1 MDSLNNPPKKRGR
14 KPKQP
19 NNDVIQDANV
29 EIEPKIPK
37 KRGRKPKNN
46 IEEPSDKL
54 KIPKKRGRKPK
65 EKLFNIVKKSIDS
78 NINTNESIIL
88 HLPITLDE
96 LTTNEDE
103 ISNVLNYNPNIPDE
117 PVPYNNLIKEN
128 STKQVHPY
136 NNEDNFMLL
145 QNNSEQS
152 PPNNTDS
159 NINNQLESLFS
170 NETLSSINDN
180 SNIDSNTELIET
192 LNTPSNT
199 EFNTPSNTEFNTP
212 SNTEFNTPSNTEF
225 NTPSN
230 TEFNTQTNTPTN
242 SQTNTPTNSHV
253 MYSMNQFNIANNNNN
268 WPKKTDIHCWWCCHS
283 FDTVPVAIPTKYCTD
298 SFTVYGC
305 FCSYNC
311 AMAYIFNTYNLN
323 TWEQYSLLKLMYYKT
338 TNLNTDIKCAPKK
351 EILTKFGGTVD
362 INSFRK
368 SFTLYN
374 LSYRYITPP
383 MTSIIS
389 HIIED
394 SSNNNLQ
401 SVNQINENN
410 FQSKINTQSP
420 LTTQYKLKRVK
431 SLINTKNSLEVTMGL
446 KIN

>member
-1 MDSLNNPPKKRGR
+1 MYITEVSIRRPVVAWVMSLILIVFGIFVFFELPVRENPDGLQPPVVQVRVDYKSASASIINQEITQVIEDIIGGAEGIKNIDSSSENGSSS
-14 KPKQP
+14 
-19 NNDVIQDANV
+19 V
-29 EIEPKIPK
+29 
-37 KRGRKPKNN
+37 N
-46 IEEPSDKL
+46 IE
-54 KIPKKRGRKPK
+54 
-65 EKLFNIVKKSIDS
+65 FN
-78 NINTNESIIL
+78 TE
-88 HLPITLDE
+88 
-96 LTTNEDE
+96 
-103 ISNVLNYNPNIPDE
+103 
-117 PVPYNNLIKEN
+117 
-128 STKQVHPY
+128 
-136 NNEDNFMLL
+136 
-145 QNNSEQS
+145 
-152 PPNNTDS
+152 
-159 NINNQLESLFS
+159 
-170 NETLSSINDN
+170 
-180 SNIDSNTELIET
+180 SNIDSSDIFNNQNSSDSICPNCTDSICPNSSDNICPNSSNNICPNNT
-192 LNTPSNT
+192 SN
-199 EFNTPSNTEFNTP
+199 
-212 SNTEFNTPSNTEF
+212 
-225 NTPSN
+225 
-230 TEFNTQTNTPTN
+230 
-242 SQTNTPTNSHV
+242 NSHV

-283 FDTVPVAIPTKYCTD
+283 FNTVPVAIPTKYCND

-394 SSNNNLQ
+394 SSNNNVQ
-401 SVNQINENN
+401 NINETNENN
-410 FQSKINTQSP
+410 FQSKLNTQSQ

>member
-14 KPKQP
+14 KPKQQ
-19 NNDVIQDANV
+19 NDSVQNDNKEV
-29 EIEPKIPK
+29 EQKIPK

-46 IEEPSDKL
+46 IEESSDKL

-88 HLPITLDE
+88 HLPITLNE
-96 LTTNEDE
+96 LSNNEDE
-103 ISNVLNYNPNIPDE
+103 ISNVLNYNPTIPDE
-117 PVPYNNLIKEN
+117 PVPYNNLINEKSN
-128 STKQVHPY
+128 KQVHPY

-145 QNNSEQS
+145 QNNSEQAI
-152 PPNNTDS
+152 PNNTDS
-159 NINNQLESLFS
+159 NINNKVESVSS
-170 NETLSSINDN
+170 NNNLSSINN
-180 SNIDSNTELIET
+180 NSNIEFNTESNIDSSDIFNNQNSSDSICPNCTDSICPNSSDNICPNNT
-192 LNTPSNT
+192 SN
-199 EFNTPSNTEFNTP
+199 
-212 SNTEFNTPSNTEF
+212 
-225 NTPSN
+225 
-230 TEFNTQTNTPTN
+230 
-242 SQTNTPTNSHV
+242 NSHV

-283 FDTVPVAIPTKYCTD
+283 FNTVPVAIPTKYCND

-394 SSNNNLQ
+394 SSNNNVQ
-401 SVNQINENN
+401 NINETNENN
-410 FQSKINTQSP
+410 FQSKLNTQSQ

>member
-19 NNDVIQDANV
+19 NNDVIQDDNV
-29 EIEPKIPK
+29 DIEQKIPK

-46 IEEPSDKL
+46 IEDPSDKL

-145 QNNSEQS
+145 QSNSEQS

-159 NINNQLESLFS
+159 NINNQFESLFS
-170 NETLSSINDN
+170 NENLSSINNN
-180 SNIDSNTELIET
+180 SNIDIESNTDLTDT
-192 LNTPSNT
+192 LNT
-199 EFNTPSNTEFNTP
+199 
-212 SNTEFNTPSNTEF
+212 
-225 NTPSN
+225 
-230 TEFNTQTNTPTN
+230 QTN
-242 SQTNTPTNSHV
+242 SQTNTQTNTQTNSQTNSHV

-283 FDTVPVAIPTKYCTD
+283 FNTVPVAIPTKYCND

-401 SVNQINENN
+401 SLNQINENN